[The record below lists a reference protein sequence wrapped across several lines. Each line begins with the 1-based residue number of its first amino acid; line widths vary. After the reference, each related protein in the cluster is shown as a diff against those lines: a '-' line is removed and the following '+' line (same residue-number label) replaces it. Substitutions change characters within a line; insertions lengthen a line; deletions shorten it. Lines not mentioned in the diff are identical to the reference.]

1 MTADRAVLPL
11 IRAASADYRSA
22 GKFAWHFARVKLAR
36 DPVYA
41 AILAQGL
48 LAGRARI
55 LDLGCGQALLAAWL
69 LAARALYASG
79 REDAWP
85 GGWPAPPQ
93 LESYLGIDINPRE
106 VARARRA
113 FALDPGARLS
123 SVHGDI
129 GDVDYGTADAVV
141 ILDVLHYIDPIA
153 QERVLARARAALPP
167 EGLLLVR
174 VGDAGAGAG
183 FAISKAVD
191 RVVALM
197 RRGRWRSLQCRPV
210 REWQHLLAC
219 SGFSTRIQPMSHGAP
234 FANVLFI
241 AHAA

>member
-1 MTADRAVLPL
+1 MSADRAVVPL
-11 IRAASADYRSA
+11 IRAASAYYRGA
-22 GKFAWHFARVKLAR
+22 GRFAWHFARGKLAR

-41 AILAQGL
+41 AILAQGV

-69 LAARALYASG
+69 LAARVLHTSG
-79 REDAWP
+79 RADAWP
-85 GGWPAPPQ
+85 GGWPAPPP
-93 LESYLGIDINPRE
+93 LESYLGIDINTRE

-123 SVHGDI
+123 IVHADI

-141 ILDVLHYIDPIA
+141 ILDVLHYIDPTA
-153 QERVLARARAALPP
+153 QERVLARARAALPLA
-167 EGLLLVR
+167 GLLLLR

-183 FAISKAVD
+183 FALGKAVD
-191 RVVALM
+191 RTVALV

-219 SGFSTRIQPMSHGAP
+219 SGFSTRIQPMGHGAP
-234 FANVLFI
+234 FANVLLI